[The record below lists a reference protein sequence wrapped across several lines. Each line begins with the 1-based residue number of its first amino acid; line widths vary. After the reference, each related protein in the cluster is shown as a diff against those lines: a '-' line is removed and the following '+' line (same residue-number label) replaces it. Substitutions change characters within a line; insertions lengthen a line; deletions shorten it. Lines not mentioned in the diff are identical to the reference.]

1 MSWNIPFVRNQN
13 SKSEKAVRV
22 TDSGRRG
29 RHVVERIVAVCR
41 EFVTT

>member
-1 MSWNIPFVRNQN
+1 MEYSFRPKPEQQI
-13 SKSEKAVRV
+13 KKTVRV

-29 RHVVERIVAVCR
+29 RHVVERIVALCR